1 MINKNQN
8 LKILIRKKVILKASS
23 ICDTLYINYNFFFNC
38 SCSNENNTQNLGSL
52 AALEVTK
59 ADGILSSE
67 SQHNIT
73 DPILF
78 VNTTR

>member
-23 ICDTLYINYNFFFNC
+23 ICDTLYINYTFFFNC

-59 ADGILSSE
+59 SYLSE
-67 SQHNIT
+67 LQHNTT
-73 DPILF
+73 DPSLF

>member
-8 LKILIRKKVILKASS
+8 LKILIRKKVIPKASS
-23 ICDTLYINYNFFFNC
+23 ICDTLYINYTFFNC
-38 SCSNENNTQNLGSL
+38 SCLNENNTQNLGSL
-52 AALEVTK
+52 AAFEVTK
-59 ADGILSSE
+59 SYLSE